1 MKRIGKKGRFV
12 LLLVLQI
19 LVVLTMVAEI
29 FNRNFYNV
37 FLCLLTLVLF
47 NIPRFVDLKL
57 NIKLPTML
65 EVVILL
71 FIFAAEILGE
81 IQSFLYDFSVLGHC
95 TPYN

>member
-19 LVVLTMVAEI
+19 LVVLTMVVEM

-47 NIPRFVDLKL
+47 NIP
-57 NIKLPTML
+57 
-65 EVVILL
+65 IL
-71 FIFAAEILGE
+71 
-81 IQSFLYDFSVLGHC
+81 Q
-95 TPYN
+95 T

>member
-37 FLCLLTLVLF
+37 FLVSANF
-47 NIPRFVDLKL
+47 G
-57 NIKLPTML
+57 
-65 EVVILL
+65 
-71 FIFAAEILGE
+71 FI
-81 IQSFLYDFSVLGHC
+81 
-95 TPYN
+95 

>member
-81 IQSFLYDFSVLGHC
+81 IQSFYTIF
-95 TPYN
+95 PY

>member
-65 EVVILL
+65 EVVIYYSYSRRKYLVRYKV
-71 FIFAAEILGE
+71 
-81 IQSFLYDFSVLGHC
+81 LYDFSVLGHC
-95 TPYN
+95 APYN